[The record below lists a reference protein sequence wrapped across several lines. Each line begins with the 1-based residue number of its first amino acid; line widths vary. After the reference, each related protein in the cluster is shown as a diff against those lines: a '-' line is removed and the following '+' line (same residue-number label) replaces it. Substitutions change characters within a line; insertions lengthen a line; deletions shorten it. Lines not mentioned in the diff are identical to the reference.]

1 MADLDTL
8 YLIQKNSNGTKVE
21 VPATTANFLVGVS
34 GSVNLGSA
42 STVGP
47 AFGWSGPG
55 GSILGGYGHCVS
67 GGYSSVVQGY
77 FNKISANSSTIAGG
91 GFNIVSGN
99 TNDSSIG
106 GGRQNAILESSCTA
120 VIAGGYANQIRKSSS
135 STVAGGMNNMIS
147 GENGGLN
154 QDFNFIGGGY
164 GNILKNKNGWSLI
177 VGGLS
182 NNICGSTNNEAFY
195 NTIVG
200 GWANSIVDTINTES
214 AGAIGRSTI
223 LGGQSNT
230 ITGRGSYSQILGGY
244 QNKISTDYSVVLG
257 GICNKTDN
265 CLGAFGSNSQLNLIY
280 GMNNATVGGSN
291 VILGGFQNTGS
302 NGAFIVGG
310 SHNIAS
316 PLGYIYQNASI
327 INGSFN
333 TTSGADS
340 FIAGGSYNSITSN
353 GNNATILGSYA
364 SINHEG
370 AMILADSQ
378 NRNKLSSGSNTLT
391 IDFSGGVYFSNR
403 PKVNGTQ
410 VLLSGEAV
418 QIDLSTTVRIT
429 GNQNVSGAKNFASRP
444 TVNNTGVLLFGE
456 ASPSPIAIFNNGS
469 SQGNAS
475 SLNFAGAGISVSTV
489 GAQAT
494 IIAVGSSTQTTTIP
508 TSSNSA
514 GVSGSFSFDK
524 NYLYYCTENNKW
536 IRTALSIW

>member
-257 GICNKTDN
+257 GIYNQINN
-265 CLGAFGSNSQLNLIY
+265 CVGAFGSNSQLNLIY
-280 GMNNATVGGSN
+280 GSNNVTSGGSS
-291 VILGGFQNTGS
+291 VILGGFENTGS
-302 NGAFIVGG
+302 NGAFIAGG
-310 SHNIAS
+310 DHNIAM
-316 PLGYIYQNASI
+316 PLGFIYQNASI
-327 INGSFN
+327 INGSYN
-333 TTSGADS
+333 TSSGS
-340 FIAGGSYNSITSN
+340 NTLIAGGSYNSITSS
-353 GNNATILGSYA
+353 GNYATILGSYA

-370 AMILADSQ
+370 AMILTDSQ
-378 NRNKLSSGSNTLT
+378 NRKKVSSGPNTLT
-391 IDFSGGVYFSNR
+391 LDFASGIY
-403 PKVNGTQ
+403 
-410 VLLSGEAV
+410 
-418 QIDLSTTVRIT
+418 
-429 GNQNVSGAKNFASRP
+429 VSGALYLNGNQLLISAAGNIFSP
-444 TVNNTGVLLFGE
+444 TVT
-456 ASPSPIAIFNNGS
+456 
-469 SQGNAS
+469 
-475 SLNFAGAGISVSTV
+475 AG
-489 GAQAT
+489 
-494 IIAVGSSTQTTTIP
+494 
-508 TSSNSA
+508 
-514 GVSGSFSFDK
+514 
-524 NYLYYCTENNKW
+524 
-536 IRTALSIW
+536 